1 MLFLFS
7 PRTDG
12 LLLWCLA
19 RGSLGISDATDG
31 VVTRDVSGVGDD
43 DGDSDSDDDV
53 SDDNAVNLSWDN
65 VTLLPAFTACHTRN
79 MSRLFLLLAEHLQSS
94 GIFVCLPRA
103 GLVVGARRQKSIQI
117 DPTTART
124 RLFGIHELGSCW

>member
-1 MLFLFS
+1 MLLPFLLFLFS

-53 SDDNAVNLSWDN
+53 SDNNAVNLSWDN
-65 VTLLPAFTACHTRN
+65 ATLLPAFTACHTRN
-79 MSRLFLLLAEHLQSS
+79 VSRLFLLLAEHLQSS
-94 GIFVCLPRA
+94 GIFGLPSKGWSGR
-103 GLVVGARRQKSIQI
+103 
-117 DPTTART
+117 
-124 RLFGIHELGSCW
+124 GSASSKKYTK